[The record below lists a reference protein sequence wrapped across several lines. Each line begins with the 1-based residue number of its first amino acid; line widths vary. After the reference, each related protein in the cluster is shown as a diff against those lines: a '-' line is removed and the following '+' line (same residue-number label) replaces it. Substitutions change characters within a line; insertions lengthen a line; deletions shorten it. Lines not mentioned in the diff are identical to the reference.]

1 MICLKEGNRL
11 LMKTYSV
18 QGAWGCIPAYLN
30 EIAPGSYRSL
40 FGGLAYQ
47 VSYISYFFQGSF

>member
-1 MICLKEGNRL
+1 
-11 LMKTYSV
+11 MKTYSV